1 MEPPFLIDWGFF
13 VSYNIYNKI
22 KIMKKEE
29 VLGIVRHILTFIG
42 GVVVAKGIV
51 NESQLLEISG
61 AIMTIIG
68 SVWSVADKRKK

>member
-1 MEPPFLIDWGFF
+1 MEPPFLIDWGIFICF
-13 VSYNIYNKI
+13 YIYNKI
-22 KIMKKEE
+22 IIMKKEE

-51 NESQLLEISG
+51 NESQLLEICG